1 MESSLREKEKLE
13 EAVSHRNEEML
24 NSFMKDILPM
34 RAIHGRILGGHRGES
49 SAKELCLSCEG
60 CVFYFPVDFL
70 DPGMMDKLGKDIRAK
85 AAEAR
90 EGAARKLLSAAD
102 ACDHKGLYDRPMEWA
117 ESYVAG
123 QTQELQALSYEERGS
138 IYPDSGLSL

>member
-1 MESSLREKEKLE
+1 MLKERIRELESSFREKEKLE
-13 EAVSHRNEEML
+13 ESVSHRNEEM
-24 NSFMKDILPM
+24 
-34 RAIHGRILGGHRGES
+34 
-49 SAKELCLSCEG
+49 
-60 CVFYFPVDFL
+60 
-70 DPGMMDKLGKDIRAK
+70 
-85 AAEAR
+85 
-90 EGAARKLLSAAD
+90 LLSAAD